1 MHGFPVDGP
10 DSRNGR
16 PSGNL
21 CFIGMLTFW
30 LLLYENFRPEGV
42 VQSFCELDFS
52 LPLTEALG
60 KESTNKYCLPF
71 SGQCVCKWSH
81 LKKTNQ
87 KWILTEIS
95 ESFFPAQKLLGLGM
109 WMLFFVCLQHHH
121 CNQKH
126 VFSEGNLWY
135 VVTKQDFQVQISC
148 EMSGLGRRDCLHV
161 VAQARFQLLKVAKWS

>member
-1 MHGFPVDGP
+1 MVLENPAREAGQTAHAWLS
-10 DSRNGR
+10 SRWPWFKR

-42 VQSFCELDFS
+42 AQSFCELDFS
-52 LPLTEALG
+52 LPLTEAPG

-71 SGQCVCKWSH
+71 SGQCACKWSH

-121 CNQKH
+121 CNQKM
-126 VFSEGNLWY
+126 FFPRG
-135 VVTKQDFQVQISC
+135 TCDTQ
-148 EMSGLGRRDCLHV
+148 
-161 VAQARFQLLKVAKWS
+161 